1 LTNINRIYQVKED
14 ETNRA
19 CSMNLEKRNAFRVLV
34 GKPKRERTPGRLRS
48 MWEDNII
55 MVLREIGWS
64 GTD

>member
-1 LTNINRIYQVKED
+1 
-14 ETNRA
+14 
-19 CSMNLEKRNAFRVLV
+19 MNLEKRNAFRVLA